1 MNTFLAILR
10 LWTGCLVWMPT
21 DPVTPPVT
29 RSERDPRAGEASTAG
44 KPDLGDKPGGFRSVS
59 ATERGVKAT
68 AAFAIQAHQ
77 QALREKPAGQA
88 GSGSQTPPA
97 PRLELVRILG
107 AEQQVVAGL
116 NYRLQLRVTLDGE
129 EKTAEALVWWQAWRK
144 PEPYQLTSW
153 TWK

>member
-1 MNTFLAILR
+1 MTSSSQSLPLLAVALLSLNVEAGR
-10 LWTGCLVWMPT
+10 PAEAPN
-21 DPVTPPVT
+21 PVLP
-29 RSERDPRAGEASTAG
+29 AGNESSG
-44 KPDLGDKPGGFRSVS
+44 PKVGGFTPVS

-68 AAFAIQAHQ
+68 AAFAIHAHQ

-88 GSGSQTPPA
+88 GSGSKTPPA
-97 PRLELVRILG
+97 PRLELMRILG

-144 PEPYQLTSW
+144 PEPYPLTSW
-153 TWK
+153 IWK

>member
-1 MNTFLAILR
+1 MTSSSQSLPLLAVALLSLNVEAGRPAEGPNPIL
-10 LWTGCLVWMPT
+10 P
-21 DPVTPPVT
+21 
-29 RSERDPRAGEASTAG
+29 AG
-44 KPDLGDKPGGFRSVS
+44 KESSRPKVGGFTPASI
-59 ATERGVKAT
+59 TERGVKA
-68 AAFAIQAHQ
+68 AATFAIQAHQ

>member
-1 MNTFLAILR
+1 MTSSFQLPILLA
-10 LWTGCLVWMPT
+10 GCLLWAPT
-21 DPVTPPVT
+21 DPMTHSVT
-29 RSERDPRAGEASTAG
+29 RTDRDPRAGEASTAG
-44 KPDLGDKPGGFRSVS
+44 KPDSGDKLGGFRSVS
-59 ATERGVKAT
+59 TTERGVKAT

-116 NYRLQLRVTLDGE
+116 NYRLKLRVTLDGE

-144 PEPYQLTSW
+144 PEPYQLISW